1 MKQREEEDE
10 ENLSSLSYNN
20 NHPVL
25 LREINDSYAV
35 FTFIHTQQMLRSMKN
50 MSSTHFKC
58 RSTLLNEKLCT

>member
-1 MKQREEEDE
+1 MKQREEKEE

-35 FTFIHTQQMLRSMKN
+35 FTFIHIHNRCLGA
-50 MSSTHFKC
+50 
-58 RSTLLNEKLCT
+58 

>member
-1 MKQREEEDE
+1 MKQREEKEE

-35 FTFIHTQQMLRSMKN
+35 FTFSFIHNRCLGA
-50 MSSTHFKC
+50 
-58 RSTLLNEKLCT
+58 